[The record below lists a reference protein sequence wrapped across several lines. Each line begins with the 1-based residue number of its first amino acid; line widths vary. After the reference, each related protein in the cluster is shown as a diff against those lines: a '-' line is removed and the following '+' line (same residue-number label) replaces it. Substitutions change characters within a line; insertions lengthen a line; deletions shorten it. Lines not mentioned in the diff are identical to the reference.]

1 MPKSSFQWNYQASTT
16 LGTIYISW
24 IGRPFYLYRYYRS
37 APFNIQDIGTIHVRL
52 DSADGSTAALMRVTT
67 VLEDATVFIVLNK
80 ENDDAWPFM
89 LVNQTDE
96 DMTFYQEVRNTGGG
110 LYMVAQD

>member
-1 MPKSSFQWNYQASTT
+1 MPRSNFLSNCQESTT
-16 LGTIYISW
+16 LGKTLYESYQSL
-24 IGRPFYLYRYYRS
+24 YLYWWYRS

-80 ENDDAWPFM
+80 ENDDAWPYM

-96 DMTFYQEVRNTGGG
+96 DMTFYQEVRRKIQVVHG
-110 LYMVAQD
+110 